1 MRYRLPDNF
10 PYRRVAIGALCA
22 VLLAAAAG
30 VWWLTTLDDG
40 LPDDAAIHRI
50 GGDMAQATAVFD
62 RNDAQAFSI
71 FREQRIDVPLSQVS
85 RYLQLA
91 VLSIE
96 DRRFFDHNGLDLY
109 RIASSMVA
117 NLREFRLAQGGST
130 ITQQL
135 ARQSF
140 LKPQKTFRR
149 KFQELIL
156 ARRIE
161 RAYTKQQILEL
172 YLNKIYFGDGLHGVE
187 AASRGYFDKH
197 ASELTIAEAALL
209 AGLIQSP
216 SNYAPTTYLDRAKAR
231 RGVVLDSM
239 LDEGVITRAEWDE
252 ARTSQI
258 ALHDGFHEPGLAG
271 QYFKEQV
278 RHELVERFGME
289 AAYASGLRVF
299 TTIDVE
305 MQKAAEAAI
314 ETSLKALEEERAA
327 AAARRKRPQN
337 AEPTEP
343 QPPLQAALIAMD
355 PETGDVRAIVGGR
368 NFEESPFNRATS
380 ARRQPGSA
388 FKPFVFAAALENG
401 YTPATVLT
409 RLDEPIETR
418 EGDWSPEDEHLE
430 TTTISLRDAL
440 RTSSNRA
447 AVRLMTDVG
456 IDATVRLA
464 SQVGME
470 VPRVPSLA
478 LGSGEVTLDAL
489 TAAYATFANG
499 GKRPKPRIIRRIEDR
514 NGQVLY
520 TTEAD
525 VERVISDK
533 TAFLMSSML
542 AGVIDGGTGARA
554 RTVGFTLPA
563 GGKTGTTT
571 QYKDAW
577 FVGFTPSLVAGVWV
591 GFDEP
596 QPIMQRGYASDV
608 AVPAWARFMKEAT
621 KGNPS
626 RWFSP
631 PKGITSL
638 AVCRLSGKLAVGG
651 CDHVSVESAD
661 GSVVE
666 RSMVYKEYFA
676 SGTEPVDSC
685 ELHSGHRGF
694 LGVLASAVGVSN
706 KKPDPVNPDNAGIA
720 LPSRDLSTAHTGT
733 AETTEASQPAPQ
745 KRGFWSRLFGVGK
758 DNKQGE
764 NKQNDKSVQPAR
776 P

>member
-10 PYRRVAIGALCA
+10 PYRRVAVGLLCA
-22 VLLAAAAG
+22 VLLVTAAG

-50 GGDMAQATAVFD
+50 GEMAQATSVFD
-62 RNDAQAFSI
+62 RSDAPAFTI
-71 FREQRIDVPLSQVS
+71 FREQRHDVPLSQIS

-91 VLSIE
+91 ILSIE
-96 DRRFFDHNGLDLY
+96 DRRFFEHNGLDVF
-109 RIASSMVA
+109 RIASSMLA

-140 LKPQKTFRR
+140 LTPQKTFRR

-172 YLNKIYFGDGLHGVE
+172 YLNKIYFGDGLHGIE
-187 AASRGYFDKH
+187 AASRGYFNKH
-197 ASELTIAEAALL
+197 ASELNVAEASLL
-209 AGLIQSP
+209 AGLVQAP
-216 SNYAPTTYLDRAKAR
+216 SAYAPTTNLDRAKAR

-239 LDEGVITRAEWDE
+239 LEEGVITRAEWDE
-252 ARTSQI
+252 ARTSPI
-258 ALHDGFHEPGLAG
+258 ALHDGFHEPGLSG

-278 RHELVERFGME
+278 RRELVERFGME
-289 AAYASGLRVF
+289 TAYASGLRVF

-314 ETSLKALEEERAA
+314 DTSLKALEEERAA
-327 AAARRKRPQN
+327 AAARRKSPPK
-337 AEPTEP
+337 ADSDAP

-355 PETGDVRAIVGGR
+355 PATGDVRAIVGGR
-368 NFEESPFNRATS
+368 NFDESPFNRATS
-380 ARRQPGSA
+380 AHRQPGSA
-388 FKPFVFAAALENG
+388 FKPFVYAAALEAG

-430 TTTISLRDAL
+430 STTISLRDAL

-464 SQVGME
+464 SQVGMND

-489 TAAYATFANG
+489 TSAYATFANG
-499 GKRPKPRIIRRIEDR
+499 GQRPKPRFIRRIEDR
-514 NGQVLY
+514 NGQVLF
-520 TTEAD
+520 TVEED
-525 VERVISDK
+525 VQRVVSEK

-554 RTVGFTLPA
+554 RSLGFTLPA

-596 QPIMQRGYASDV
+596 QTIMARGYASDV
-608 AVPAWARFMKEAT
+608 AVPAWTRFMKAAT
-621 KGNPS
+621 QGNPA
-626 RWFSP
+626 RWFNP
-631 PKGITSL
+631 PKGITTL

-651 CDHVSVESAD
+651 CDHVGVSSPD

-694 LGVLASAVGVSN
+694 LGVLASAVGAS
-706 KKPDPVNPDNAGIA
+706 KKPAPVDPDQAGIA
-720 LPSRDLSTAHTGT
+720 LPSRDLSTAHTG
-733 AETTEASQPAPQ
+733 APQTTEAPQPAPQ

-758 DNKQGE
+758 DSSKQNNKQE
-764 NKQNDKSVQPAR
+764 DRAR

>member
-10 PYRRVAIGALCA
+10 PYRRVAIGLVCA
-22 VLLAAAAG
+22 VLVATAAG

-40 LPDDAAIHRI
+40 LPNDAALHRI
-50 GGDMAQATAVFD
+50 GEMAQATTVFD
-62 RNDAQAFSI
+62 RSDAPAFTI
-71 FREQRIDVPLSQVS
+71 FREQRTDVPLSQIS

-91 VLSIE
+91 ILSIE
-96 DRRFFDHNGLDLY
+96 DRRFFDHNGLDVV
-109 RIASSMVA
+109 RIASSMLA
-117 NLREFRLAQGGST
+117 NLREFRLVQGGST

-140 LKPQKTFRR
+140 LTPQKTFRR

-172 YLNKIYFGDGLHGVE
+172 YLNKIYFGDGLHGIE
-187 AASRGYFDKH
+187 AASRGYFAKH

-209 AGLIQSP
+209 AGLVKSP
-216 SNYAPTTYLDRAKAR
+216 SNYAPTTNLDRAKAR

-239 LDEGVITRAEWDE
+239 LEEGVITRAEWDE
-252 ARTSQI
+252 ARTSPI
-258 ALHDGFHEPGLAG
+258 ALQDGFHEPGLAG

-278 RHELVERFGME
+278 RRELVDRFGME
-289 AAYASGLRVF
+289 TAYASGLRVF

-305 MQKAAEAAI
+305 MQKAAETAI
-314 ETSLKALEEERAA
+314 TTSLQALEEERAK
-327 AAARRKRPQN
+327 AAARQKRPQT
-337 AEPTEP
+337 AESTKPP
-343 QPPLQAALIAMD
+343 PPLQAALIAMD
-355 PETGDVRAIVGGR
+355 PATGDVRAIVGGR
-368 NFEESPFNRATS
+368 DFDESPFNRAT
-380 ARRQPGSA
+380 AALRQPGSA
-388 FKPFVFAAALENG
+388 FKPFVYAAALEAG

-409 RLDEPIETR
+409 RLDEPIETK

-430 TTTISLRDAL
+430 ATSISLRDAL

-499 GKRPKPRIIRRIEDR
+499 GKRPRPRFIRRIEDR
-514 NGQVLY
+514 NGQVVF
-520 TTEAD
+520 TSEED

-554 RTVGFTLPA
+554 RTLGFTLPA

-571 QYKDAW
+571 EYKDAW
-577 FVGFTPSLVAGVWV
+577 FVGYTPALVTGVWV

-596 QPIMQRGYASDV
+596 QTIMQRGYASDV
-608 AVPAWARFMKEAT
+608 AVPAWARFMKAAT
-621 KGNPS
+621 QGNPAK
-626 RWFSP
+626 WFNA

-651 CDHVSVESAD
+651 CDHVAVENSD

-694 LGVLASAVGVSN
+694 LGALASAVGVSN
-706 KKPDPVNPDNAGIA
+706 KKPAPVNPDNAGIN
-720 LPSRDLSTAHTGT
+720 LPSRDLSGAHTGSSQP
-733 AETTEASQPAPQ
+733 TEAAQPAPQ

-758 DNKQGE
+758 DNKQD
-764 NKQNDKSVQPAR
+764 NKTDDNKSAAPAR